1 MAKVSDFSSIK
12 LKIASPED
20 ILSWSHGEVTKP
32 ETINYRT
39 QKPEK
44 DGLFCER
51 IFGPEKDYE
60 CYCGKYRRIRYKG
73 IICDKCGVEIT
84 RSVVR
89 RERMGH
95 IKLAVPV
102 AHIWF
107 LRGVPSQIGLVLDI
121 PLQQLERV
129 VYYASY
135 IITEVFEDARKD
147 VIKDINEEFK
157 RKVKHEPKDRK
168 QLEQRKKKEID
179 ILDSLKPNRV
189 ISEMDYFDIS
199 LKYGE
204 TFHAGTGSEA
214 LVKIM
219 EDIDLKKLKSDL
231 EKAVVEMQG
240 VARQKILRRLRTVRG
255 FMEGGARPEWMFM
268 TVLPVLPPEL
278 RPMVQLDGGR
288 YATSDLNDLYRR
300 VINRNN
306 RLKRLREINAPEVI
320 CRNEKRMLQEAVDAL
335 IDNSARKTQT
345 VTASSGGKRLLKSLA
360 DMLKGKQGR
369 FRQNLLGKRVDYSGR
384 SVIVVGPELAL
395 HECGLPKKMA
405 LELFRPF
412 VIQKI
417 IERELAYNIRAAGRL
432 IEEATSE
439 VWEILEEVIKNRY
452 VMLNRAPTLHR
463 LGIQAFQPVLIEGE
477 AIQIHPLV
485 CAAFNAD
492 FDGDQ
497 MAVHVPL
504 SEEAQN
510 EARDIMLSSKNLLKP
525 ATGAPI
531 VTPTKDIVLGCYWM
545 TNIEKDSKTEKNPK
559 LYGSADEAVLAYD
572 MGVAGLREPIKFRG
586 LEEVTCVG
594 RIIFNKALPED
605 FAFVNRELDAKT
617 LGDVTF
623 NIFSTYDPKRTSEIL
638 DKIKAL
644 GFLYATL
651 SGVSWCMDDLVVPKE
666 KGKIMEGARQKTELI
681 RSQFNEGLL
690 SVEERRY
697 KIIEV
702 WQQARQVLTALVP
715 GYLDPKGSVSV
726 IVNSRARGSWS
737 QIHQMA
743 AMKGLVVN
751 PAGQTMEMA
760 VEASFKEGLTPL
772 EYFIS
777 THGARKGTADTAL
790 RTATAGYLTRRL
802 VDVSQNVVV
811 IAGDCRDKE
820 GYEITKANA
829 EITGQTFA
837 EKIIGRVLLAIDT
850 DKKSSGKIIN
860 SERAKEIEASEAK
873 SIVVRSPITCKTLG
887 GVCVKCYGWDL
898 GHNTE
903 VREGVAV
910 GVIAAQAIGEPGTQ
924 LTMRTFHTGGVAGL
938 SDITQGLPRVEE
950 IFEARVPKG
959 KAAISEVQGEV
970 HSVEIKDNERLI
982 KIKVDSASFSAADS
996 GTSKKR
1002 KAAKG
1007 KKSAVKDEPG
1017 IIEYK
1022 VPQNVAVL
1030 VSKGDLVGKGQPL
1043 SEGNI
1048 NLHDLYE
1055 QAGQRT
1061 VEKYIVESIQ
1071 KIYTSQGANIHDK
1084 HIEIIVRQ
1092 MFSRVR
1098 ITNVGDSNFAPG
1110 EVVQLSQ
1117 VREEND
1123 KLKKSG
1129 KNTVNFESILLGV
1142 TKAALASPSWLA
1154 AASFQETSRVLIDA
1168 AVMGREDKLVGL
1180 KENVIIGKVIP
1191 AGTGYEEKASPK
1203 KEKR

>member
-1 MAKVSDFSSIK
+1 MKLKNKNMPKVSDFTSIK

-39 QKPEK
+39 QKSEK

-73 IICDKCGVEIT
+73 VICDKCGVEIT
-84 RSVVR
+84 RAVVR

-107 LRGVPSQIGLVLDI
+107 LRGVPSQISLVLDI
-121 PLQQLERV
+121 PLQQIERV

-135 IITEVFEDARKD
+135 IITDVFADAKKD
-147 VIKDINEEFK
+147 VLKRLNEEFK
-157 RKVKHEPKDRK
+157 RRLKAEPKSRK
-168 QLEQRKKKEID
+168 QLEARRNKELE
-179 ILDSLKPNRV
+179 ILKSFRPNRI
-189 ISEMDYFDIS
+189 ISEMEYFDLS

-204 TFHAGTGSEA
+204 VFNAGTGSEA
-214 LVKIM
+214 LVKI
-219 EDIDLKKLKSDL
+219 IGGLDLNKLRSSL
-231 EKAVVEMQG
+231 EKSAEETQG
-240 VARQKILRRLRTVRG
+240 VGRRKILRRLRTIRG
-255 FMEGGARPEWMFM
+255 FIEGKARPEWMFL
-268 TVLPVLPPEL
+268 TILPVLPPEL

-345 VTASSGGKRLLKSLA
+345 VTATSGGKRLLKSLA

-384 SVIVVGPELAL
+384 SVIVVGPEMTLNQ
-395 HECGLPKKMA
+395 CGLPKKMA

-432 IEEATSE
+432 IEEATYE
-439 VWEILEEVIKNRY
+439 VWAILEEVIKGKC
-452 VMLNRAPTLHR
+452 VLLNRAPTLHR
-463 LGIQAFQPVLIEGE
+463 LGIQAFYPVLIEGE
-477 AIQIHPLV
+477 AIRIHPLV

-504 SEEAQN
+504 SQEAQA
-510 EARDIMLSSKNLLKP
+510 EARNIMLSSLNLLKP
-525 ATGAPI
+525 ATGGPI
-531 VTPTKDIVLGCYWM
+531 ATPSKDIVLGCYWM
-545 TNIEKDSKTEKNPK
+545 SRMEDGEVRRSFKSFED
-559 LYGSADEAVLAYD
+559 ARLAYD
-572 MGVAGLREPIKFRG
+572 MGVVGLREKIKILSYPRDG
-586 LEEVTCVG
+586 GEKSDLLTCVG
-594 RIIFNKALPED
+594 RVLFNEALPED
-605 FAFVNRELDAKT
+605 FAFVNEELNAKV
-617 LGDVTF
+617 LGDIISS
-623 NIFSTYDPKRTSEIL
+623 IFARYDRKRTSEVL
-638 DKIKAL
+638 DKIKTL

-651 SGVSWCMDDLVVPKE
+651 SGMSWCMDDLVVPKE
-666 KGKIMEGARQKTELI
+666 KEKILEEARRKTELI
-681 RSQFNEGLL
+681 RTQFNEGLL

-702 WQQARQVLTALVP
+702 WQQARQTLTSLVP
-715 GYLDPKGSVSV
+715 NYLDPKGSVSM

-737 QIHQMA
+737 QIYQMT

-751 PAGQTMEMA
+751 PSGQTMEMP
-760 VEASFKEGLTPL
+760 VESSFKEGLTPL

-802 VDVSQNVVV
+802 VDVSQNIVVQ
-811 IAGDCRDKE
+811 AADCLDKE
-820 GYEITKANA
+820 GFEITRADA
-829 EITGQTFA
+829 EYTGQTFA
-837 EKIIGRVLLAIDT
+837 EKIVGRALLRTLGRKA
-850 DKKSSGKIIN
+850 KKSDSPDIVDFGK
-860 SERAKEIEASEAK
+860 AKEIEASGAQ
-873 SIVVRSPITCKTLG
+873 SVMVRSTITCKSVV
-887 GVCVKCYGWDL
+887 GVCAKCYGWDL
-898 GHNTE
+898 GHNVPVKIGE
-903 VREGVAV
+903 AV
-910 GVIAAQAIGEPGTQ
+910 GVVAAQAIGEPGTQ
-924 LTMRTFHTGGVAGL
+924 LTMRTFHTGGVAGS

-950 IFEARVPKG
+950 IFEARAPKG
-959 KAAISEVQGEV
+959 KAAISAVSGRV
-970 HSVEIKDNERLI
+970 HAIEERDKERII
-982 KIKVDSASFSAADS
+982 KIQQDKEDPNVLRKV
-996 GTSKKR
+996 SKK
-1002 KAAKG
+1002 
-1007 KKSAVKDEPG
+1007 SLG
-1017 IIEYK
+1017 IGEYA
-1022 VPQNVAVL
+1022 VPQNIAVL
-1030 VSKGDLVGKGQPL
+1030 VKKGDIVTKGQQL

-1048 NLHDLYE
+1048 DLQDLYE
-1055 QAGQRT
+1055 QSGRRA
-1061 VEKYIVESIQ
+1061 VEKYIIGSIQ
-1071 KIYTSQGANIHDK
+1071 KIYTSQGASIHDK
-1084 HIEIIVRQ
+1084 HVEIIVRQ

-1098 ITNVGDSNFAPG
+1098 ITTVGESNFVPG
-1110 EVVQLSQ
+1110 EIVELPEVM
-1117 VREEND
+1117 EENK
-1123 KLKKSG
+1123 KLKKGG
-1129 KNTVNFESILLGV
+1129 KKEASFEVVLLGV
-1142 TKAALASPSWLA
+1142 TKASLASSSFLA

-1180 KENVIIGKVIP
+1180 KENVIIGKIIP
-1191 AGTGYEEKASPK
+1191 AGTGYGEK
-1203 KEKR
+1203 

>member
-1 MAKVSDFSSIK
+1 MAKVSDFTSIK
-12 LKIASPED
+12 LKIASPQD

-39 QKPEK
+39 QKSEK

-84 RSVVR
+84 RSAVR

-107 LRGVPSQIGLVLDI
+107 LRGVPSQIGFVLDI

-135 IITEVFEDARKD
+135 IITDVFADAKKD
-147 VIKDINEEFK
+147 AQKRLSEEYK
-157 RKVKHEPKDRK
+157 RRLKAEPKSRK
-168 QLEQRKKKEID
+168 QLDARRNKELE
-179 ILDSLKPNRV
+179 ILNSFRPNRI
-189 ISEMDYFDIS
+189 ISEAEYFDLS

-204 TFHAGTGSEA
+204 VFNAGTGSEA

-219 EDIDLKKLKSDL
+219 ERLDLNKLKASL
-231 EKAVVEMQG
+231 EKAAEETQG
-240 VARQKILRRLRTVRG
+240 ANKRKTLRRLRTIRG
-255 FMEGGARPEWMFM
+255 FIQGKARPEWMFLQ
-268 TVLPVLPPEL
+268 VLPVLPPEL

-345 VTASSGGKRLLKSLA
+345 VTATSGGKRLLKSLA

-384 SVIVVGPELAL
+384 SVIVVGPELTL
-395 HECGLPKKMA
+395 NQCGLPKKMA

-412 VIQKI
+412 IIHKI
-417 IERELAYNIRAAGRL
+417 IERELAYNVRAAGRL
-432 IEEATSE
+432 IEEETYE
-439 VWEILEEVIKNRY
+439 VWAILDEVIRGKY
-452 VMLNRAPTLHR
+452 VLLNRAPTLHR

-504 SEEAQN
+504 SEEAQV
-510 EARDIMLSSKNLLKP
+510 EARDIMLSSRNLLKP
-525 ATGAPI
+525 ATGGPI
-531 VTPTKDIVLGCYWM
+531 ATPTKDIVLGCYWM
-545 TNIEKDSKTEKNPK
+545 SKMEDGEIRRTFKSFED
-559 LYGSADEAVLAYD
+559 AQLAHD
-572 MGVAGLREPIKFRG
+572 MGVIGLREKIKILSYSRDG
-586 LEEVTCVG
+586 KDKAHLETCVG
-594 RIIFNKALPED
+594 RVIFNKALPDD
-605 FAFVNRELDAKT
+605 FGFVNEELNAKI
-617 LGDVTF
+617 LGDIISS
-623 NIFSTYDPKRTSEIL
+623 IFARYDHKRTSEVL
-638 DKIKAL
+638 DKIKVL

-651 SGVSWCMDDLVVPKE
+651 SGMSWSMDDLVVPKE
-666 KGKIMEGARQKTELI
+666 KSKILEEAHRKTELI
-681 RSQFNEGLL
+681 RTQFNEGLL
-690 SVEERRY
+690 SVEERRH

-702 WQQARQVLTALVP
+702 WQQAKQELTNLVP
-715 GYLDPKGSVSV
+715 NYLDPKGSVSM

-737 QIHQMA
+737 QIYQMT

-751 PAGQTMEMA
+751 PAGQTMEMP
-760 VEASFKEGLTPL
+760 VESSFKEGLTPL
-772 EYFIS
+772 EYFMS
-777 THGARKGTADTAL
+777 THAARKGTADTAL

-802 VDVSQNVVV
+802 VDVSQNIV
-811 IAGDCRDKE
+811 IQEADCADTE
-820 GYEITKANA
+820 GFEITRADA
-829 EITGQTFA
+829 EYTGQIFA
-837 EKIIGRVLLAIDT
+837 EKVVGRALLETRDRKVGKSQGPDIIDFE
-850 DKKSSGKIIN
+850 K
-860 SERAKEIEASEAK
+860 AKEIEASGAQ
-873 SIVVRSPITCKTLG
+873 SVTVRSPITCKTIG
-887 GVCVKCYGWDL
+887 GVCAKCYGWDL
-898 GHNTE
+898 GHNIPIKIGE
-903 VREGVAV
+903 AV
-910 GVIAAQAIGEPGTQ
+910 GVVAAQAIGEPGTQ
-924 LTMRTFHTGGVAGL
+924 LTMRTFHTGGVAGV

-959 KAAISEVQGEV
+959 KAAISAVSGLVYSIEE
-970 HSVEIKDNERLI
+970 KDKERII
-982 KIKVDSASFSAADS
+982 KIEQYEEDPNVLNAGRS
-996 GTSKKR
+996 GSSKKTR
-1002 KAAKG
+1002 RDS
-1007 KKSAVKDEPG
+1007 KKSSRIV
-1017 IIEYK
+1017 EYAA
-1022 VPQNVAVL
+1022 PQNIAVL
-1030 VSKGDLVGKGQPL
+1030 VKRGDAVTRGQQL

-1048 NLHDLYE
+1048 DLQDLYE
-1055 QAGQRT
+1055 QAGRRT
-1061 VEKYIVESIQ
+1061 VEKYIIGSIQ
-1071 KIYTSQGANIHDK
+1071 KIYTSQGASINDK
-1084 HIEIIVRQ
+1084 HVEIIVRQ

-1098 ITNVGDSNFAPG
+1098 ITTVGESNFVPG
-1110 EVVQLSQ
+1110 EIVELPEVAD
-1117 VREEND
+1117 ENK
-1123 KLKKSG
+1123 KLKKSNKKEVG
-1129 KNTVNFESILLGV
+1129 FEAVLLGV
-1142 TKAALASPSWLA
+1142 TKASLASSSFLA

-1168 AVMGREDKLVGL
+1168 AVMGREDMLVGL
-1180 KENVIIGKVIP
+1180 KENVIIGKIIP
-1191 AGTGYEEKASPK
+1191 AGTGYGEK
-1203 KEKR
+1203 